1 MGEGRLF
8 PYVDARRDD
17 RGSGIETVRL
27 GHTEMEGKEFLTGIT
42 SFPPDT
48 SIRPHTHSTVE
59 QVVIIEGEGLA
70 ELNGEQV
77 PVKPYDTTVIPAG
90 EPHRFINSGAGR
102 MSILWIYGGS
112 TVMRTFLDTGETFDQ
127 FPPGDD

>member
-8 PYVDARRDD
+8 PYAEARRDD

-27 GHTEMEGKEFLTGIT
+27 GHTAMKGKKFLTGIT
-42 SFPPDT
+42 SFPPGT
-48 SIRPHTHSTVE
+48 SIRLHTHSTVE
-59 QVVIIEGEGLA
+59 QVVIIEGEGVA

-90 EPHRFINSGAGR
+90 EPHRFINSGEGP
-102 MSILWIYGGS
+102 MSILWIYGGR
-112 TVMRTFLDTGETFDQ
+112 TVMRTFMDTGETFDQ
-127 FPPGDD
+127 FPPEDD